1 MSGLPIG
8 RLFTSESLASR
19 RSNLR
24 WGTSN
29 RVSSPA
35 VASPPT
41 QAQLAS
47 DRRTVTVCVL
57 YLWESCKPKIK
68 LKTGTSKRASFPA
81 VASPPP
87 QAQLFSYT
95 LHPSFSYTLHTH
107 QGFQGTWRFAPC
119 NIRRRPMRVPR
130 YPSTLLSYAWFL
142 GRFRGGK
149 CKQKKPFFW
158 HHLFWFANFSLGSTI
173 RNVVNGGFPDF
184 CPPPPVRRL
193 PTASSSNST
202 DHLWPS
208 LNTVINVARHRHKRR
223 STQS

>member
-119 NIRRRPMRVPR
+119 NIRRRPHARAEVSEYSALICMVFGEVSRR
-130 YPSTLLSYAWFL
+130 QMQTKNKNLFFGTTFFGSLTFHLAQQSETL
-142 GRFRGGK
+142 
-149 CKQKKPFFW
+149 
-158 HHLFWFANFSLGSTI
+158 
-173 RNVVNGGFPDF
+173 
-184 CPPPPVRRL
+184 
-193 PTASSSNST
+193 
-202 DHLWPS
+202 
-208 LNTVINVARHRHKRR
+208 
-223 STQS
+223 